1 MISVIMPAYNEA
13 QNLSRT
19 IEETTNML
27 ERCGLEHEVIVVD
40 DGSEDGTYEKA
51 LSIAKEHKNVRVFG
65 YKENMGKGHAL
76 KHGYQFARGD
86 LVLFLDADSDL
97 PPSQTPKFLDYMGKN
112 GADVVIGSKRHPLS
126 KVDFPLSRRILSK
139 GYSLLIKL
147 MFNLNVADT
156 QVGIKLFHREVLEQV
171 FPKVLVKRYAFD
183 LELLVNAARLGYRIA
198 EAPVELNFHNSS
210 GIDFKGIRRIFL
222 DTLAVFYR
230 MRILHYY
237 DKR

>member
-1 MISVIMPAYNEA
+1 MISVLVPAYNEA

-19 IEETTNML
+19 IEETVNIL
-27 ERCGLEHEVIVVD
+27 QRCGLEHEVIVVD

-51 LSIAKEHKNVRVFG
+51 LSIAKQHENVRTLG
-65 YKENMGKGHAL
+65 YKQNMGKGHAL
-76 KHGYQFARGD
+76 KHGFQFARGD

-97 PPSQTPKFLDYMGKN
+97 PPSQIPKFLDYIGEN
-112 GADVVIGSKRHPLS
+112 GADVVVGSKRHPLS

-139 GYSLLIKL
+139 GYSLLIGL
-147 MFNLNVADT
+147 MFNLDIADT
-156 QVGIKLFHREVLEQV
+156 QVGIKLFRWEVLDRV

-183 LELLVNAARLGYRIA
+183 LELLVNAARSGYRIA
-198 EAPVELNFHNSS
+198 EAPIELNFYDSS
-210 GIDFKGIRRIFL
+210 GLDFKGIWRIFL

-237 DKR
+237 DEG